1 MAVQRKIRTG
11 VGTIWR
17 ASRKICMVAER
28 YGTIATLTP
37 INAQLATAVTAIVN
51 ACALIRTLD
60 DFPFEYDTSG
70 AGVGE
75 IGDGGGDSSG
85 PF

>member
-1 MAVQRKIRTG
+1 MTVQRKIRTG

-17 ASRKICMVAER
+17 ATRKICSVAER
-28 YGTIATLTP
+28 YGTVATLTP
-37 INAQLATAVTAIVN
+37 INAQLAAAVTAIIA
-51 ACALIRTLD
+51 ACNVIRNLD
-60 DFPFEYDTSG
+60 DFPFEFDESG